1 MKYTLQELM
10 DMKGTSEPV
19 RHALQAMS
27 DEVEALRQ
35 DAERY
40 RWLRENKFIWSDF
53 GYTGQGL
60 KKVVGLEFEW
70 FETDAKKPSRKD
82 LDAVI
87 DAAIR
92 ARGMNDSNRTNSTIA

>member
-1 MKYTLQELM
+1 MKYT
-10 DMKGTSEPV
+10 
-19 RHALQAMS
+19 LQAMS

-35 DAERY
+35 DAQRY

-60 KKVVGLEFEW
+60 KKVVGLKFEW

-87 DAAIR
+87 DAAI
-92 ARGMNDSNRTNSTIA
+92 AKATGNDT

>member
-1 MKYTLQELM
+1 MKYTLQDLM

-27 DEVEALRQ
+27 DEVEALRK

-40 RWLRENKFIWSDF
+40 LWLRENKFIWSDF
-53 GYTGQGL
+53 GYTWQGH

-70 FETDAKKPSRKD
+70 FSTEAEKPTRKD

-87 DAAIR
+87 DAAI
-92 ARGMNDSNRTNSTIA
+92 AKANGECE